1 VEIIPRSVW
10 GARHDDGFAPAPL
23 PAQECWLHHSVTPA
37 PDPVPPFD
45 EDFAAVRTLEQIGED
60 RFGGGI
66 SYTWLIAP
74 SGLVFQG
81 HSVNRQGAHTAGR
94 NDRARAICFVGNY
107 EVSVPTAMQ
116 IRSAAWL
123 LQQAEAHG
131 WLREAR
137 LNGGHR
143 DVSSTACPG
152 RHAYAAIAEINQLAA
167 GPPITTEDNDM
178 QLTELVQYRVQH
190 PDGALRSLY
199 DSSWQ
204 TRADLMKIAA
214 EQVRQTALLTTLAG
228 RDPSVPLDTDQLVE
242 RLNANI
248 DDELARLAEQ
258 LRADA
263 AAAREQDRAAMLELV
278 RTELGDAVAD
288 ELAARFAA

>member
-1 VEIIPRSVW
+1 MEIIPRSAW
-10 GARHDDGFAPAPL
+10 GARYDDGFAPAPI

-45 EDFAAVRTLEQIGED
+45 EDYAAIRTLEQIGED

-66 SYTWLIAP
+66 SYTWLITPA
-74 SGLVFQG
+74 GLVFQG

-123 LQQAEAHG
+123 LQQARARG
-131 WLREAR
+131 WLRQAR

-152 RHAYAAIAEINQLAA
+152 RYAYAAIAEINQLAA
-167 GPPITTEDNDM
+167 GPPIREDDMALDPTERAWLEDI
-178 QLTELVQYRVQH
+178 LRRVQSMH
-190 PDGALRSLY
+190 VYGFRPFNPDVAPPPDWRAGGDLTFLEEKLNAAVAELRDDEARVLTAIRELQLGQVDVAALA
-199 DSSWQ
+199 
-204 TRADLMKIAA
+204 RAL
-214 EQVRQTALLTTLAG
+214 
-228 RDPSVPLDTDQLVE
+228 VPLLPPETTP
-242 RLNANI
+242 
-248 DDELARLAEQ
+248 EQ
-258 LRADA
+258 IA
-263 AAAREQDRAAMLELV
+263 
-278 RTELGDAVAD
+278 TAVAD
-288 ELAARFAA
+288 EQARRMAG